1 VSIADVDGF
10 LPLPPATLHILI
22 ALTGG
27 ERHGYAVIQDVEAR
41 TGGEL
46 RLSAGTLYRSVARML
61 QQGLIAEVTR
71 RRTREDDERR
81 RYYRITAL
89 GTSVARA
96 EVRRLSQIV
105 NMAAA
110 RGR

>member
-81 RYYRITAL
+81 PTIGSRPSAL
-89 GTSVARA
+89 RWPAPRCADCPRS
-96 EVRRLSQIV
+96 
-105 NMAAA
+105 
-110 RGR
+110 